1 MKKRIISLF
10 LLMVMACS
18 LVPAAFAASEEA
30 IGAAEQLYELGLFEG
45 TGTDANGNPI
55 FDLDRT
61 PTRHEAVTMLVRL
74 LGKEEEAKAGNWE
87 IPFTDVAEWAKPYV
101 GYAYANNLTSGTSS
115 TTYSGNATVT
125 ASQYLTFVLRALG
138 YDSST
143 DFRWDKAWELSDK
156 LGITDGQY
164 NATSAFTR
172 GDVAII
178 SYNALNAPKKETQL
192 LEDNEIEKETDAT
205 DGCVVGKQYK
215 TASGYGVTITQADVE
230 TIKGVK
236 SLVLRYTLENLTED
250 QFLYE
255 RTFMFGFTDGTS
267 SGQGGIY
274 LDGMYPGEKLIKTF
288 NLILEDKELSFIM
301 FDEAIEEDADYNI
314 SEYEQIKESLAR
326 AAGKIPERYYDT
338 RWVWYL
344 E

>member
-1 MKKRIISLF
+1 MKKKIISLF
-10 LLMVMACS
+10 LLMVMACR

-74 LGKEEEAKAGNWE
+74 LGKEEEAKKGNWE
-87 IPFTDVAEWAKPYV
+87 NPFTDVAEWAKPYV

-125 ASQYLTFVLRALG
+125 ASQYLTFVLRALD

-143 DFRWDKAWELSDK
+143 DFQWDKAWELSDK
-156 LGITDGQY
+156 LGITNGQY

-178 SYNALNAPKKETQL
+178 SYNALNAKKKEMQP
-192 LEDNEIEKETDAT
+192 LEDDGKENDEAV
-205 DGCVVGKQYK
+205 GCVVGKQYK
-215 TASGYGVTITQADVE
+215 TASGYGVTITQADVAI
-230 TIKGVK
+230 IKGVK
-236 SLVLRYTLENLTED
+236 SLVL
-250 QFLYE
+250 
-255 RTFMFGFTDGTS
+255 
-267 SGQGGIY
+267 
-274 LDGMYPGEKLIKTF
+274 
-288 NLILEDKELSFIM
+288 
-301 FDEAIEEDADYNI
+301 NI
-314 SEYEQIKESLAR
+314 HW
-326 AAGKIPERYYDT
+326 KI
-338 RWVWYL
+338 
-344 E
+344 